1 MPLDAEDVHPV
12 VSLGGGVSRHYPA
25 TVSNQLQL
33 NGESIAQEFTSFW
46 ISLTLTLFFAGEAL
60 NAILAS
66 YGLARSSC
74 WYKCQLRLSVHLGTH
89 PRVSFRIKAG
99 PLDRLGALC
108 PHCVYRKSL
117 PDLKQNHTV
126 ADQNS
131 RDVPMESE
139 ALTAAMV
146 PKNVAQSKNN
156 TLSCDD
162 PDEALR
168 ARGGIPAHL
177 T

>member
-1 MPLDAEDVHPV
+1 MPLDAEDIYPV
-12 VSLGGGVSRHYPA
+12 VDFGGGVSRHYPA
-25 TVSNQLQL
+25 TISNQLQL
-33 NGESIAQEFTSFW
+33 SGESIAQEFTSFS
-46 ISLTLTLFFAGEAL
+46 ISLTLTPFFAGEAL

-99 PLDRLGALC
+99 PLDRALC
-108 PHCVYRKSL
+108 PLCVYRESL
-117 PDLKQNHTV
+117 RDLKQNHTV
-126 ADQNS
+126 ADQNI

-162 PDEALR
+162 SDEALR